1 MNHQQICFIG
11 SGNMATSLIGGILAN
26 GYSASNITACD
37 IVEEKLTGLSA
48 RFGIN
53 TTAESLEAVESA
65 DIVILAVK
73 PQVMQMACEHLANA
87 DIKADCLFISIA
99 AGIRESA
106 IDRWLGNDRAIVRCM
121 PNTPAL
127 VQLGATGLHANSSV
141 STEQKG
147 AAQAILDAVGITVW
161 LEQESELDAVTA
173 ISGSGPAYFFYFIEL
188 LQQSG
193 ENLGLTRETALLL
206 AKQTALGAA
215 SMAQNGDVVQLR
227 TQVTSKGGTT
237 EKAILSLQQNGF
249 ASILDIATRAARD
262 RSIEMAHQTDS
273 SGPVNKS

>member
-1 MNHQQICFIG
+1 LIRQQLYFIG
-11 SGNMATSLIGGILAN
+11 GGNMASSLIGGILAN

-37 IVEEKLTGLSA
+37 ISEEKLTGLSA
-48 RFGIN
+48 TFGIN
-53 TTAESLEAVESA
+53 TTVESLEAVESA

-87 DIKADCLFISIA
+87 DIKAGCLFISIA

-106 IDRWLGNDRAIVRCM
+106 INRWLGNERAIVRCM
-121 PNTPAL
+121 PNMPAL
-127 VQLGATGLHANSSV
+127 VQLGATGLYANSSV
-141 STEQKG
+141 SAEQKS

-215 SMAQNGDVVQLR
+215 SMAQGGDVVQLR
-227 TQVTSKGGTT
+227 AQVTSKGGTT
-237 EKAILSLQQNGF
+237 EQAILSLQQNGL
-249 ASILDIATRAARD
+249 ASSLEKATQAAHD
-262 RSIEMAHQTDS
+262 RSVELAQQFDNLSHRE
-273 SGPVNKS
+273 